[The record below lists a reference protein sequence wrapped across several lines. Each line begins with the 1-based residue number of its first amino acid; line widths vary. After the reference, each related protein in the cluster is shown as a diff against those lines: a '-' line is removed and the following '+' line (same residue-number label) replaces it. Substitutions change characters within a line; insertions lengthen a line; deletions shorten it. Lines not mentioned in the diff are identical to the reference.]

1 MAVFDSEDRIL
12 ITRRNKK
19 MKSFP
24 GAWVLPGGHVEMK
37 EELEEAGLRELFEE
51 TGLEIIH
58 DNGTFS
64 YQGTKISK
72 P

>member
-51 TGLEIIH
+51 TGL
-58 DNGTFS
+58 
-64 YQGTKISK
+64 
-72 P
+72 